1 MALTIDKDAIREAYD
16 DVRSNNSETEW
27 AVFKFEGNNLNVT
40 SYGTEFKEFKSSFTN
55 DDRGF
60 GFIRINTG
68 DEMSKRAKFVFVTW
82 IGSSVSPMKRAKM
95 STTKAEVKLIIQ
107 NFSVEVQPDDH
118 HEFTYDKIKALV
130 DKAGGANYGTGK
142 RSDGTGV

>member
-1 MALTIDKDAIREAYD
+1 MASSIDKDAIRQAYD

-27 AVFKFEGNNLNVT
+27 AVFKFEGNKLNVA
-40 SYGTEFKEFKSSFTN
+40 SYGKEFKDFKASFTD

-68 DEMSKRAKFVFVTW
+68 DELSKRAKFVFVTW
-82 IGSSVSPMKRAKM
+82 VGSGVSAMKRAKM
-95 STTKAEVKLIIQ
+95 STTKAEVKFIIQ

-118 HEFTYDKIKALV
+118 AEFTYDKIKALV

-142 RSDGTGV
+142 RSDGTGS